1 MKINFK
7 GFFILLIFISL
18 LIFSLGFVS
27 ASNDSNDLSDI
38 KYDDNGD
45 ILVTEDSDILNDYAN
60 DYANDNIEV
69 GVNEDLNDNDIGIGL
84 NEELN
89 EENIDYIGAIDAL
102 ENNDNSISNQN
113 LKDSGEKDFKDIQK
127 LIDDADENDI
137 IPLSG
142 KYCGNSKIILNKT
155 LTLKG
160 DSNGAIL
167 DGGFLT
173 QILEITSSN
182 VVLSNLKFVNSYGL
196 SVNIESNGV
205 TVDNCSFE
213 NSINGE
219 LGSALKVSGNNIKI
233 FNSNFLNNIANKSS
247 CHHTNGPAIY
257 LIGDN
262 AQIENCSFI
271 NNTGYNFET
280 ASSGGAIWL
289 RGSGCSLVNS
299 IFKDNKAISKFAW
312 TLHSEEQTY
321 LACGYG
327 GAVYWVGNYGKIIN
341 CSFSDCIS
349 HTNAGA
355 LYIMSSN
362 GFSIINSSFKNNLAN
377 SGGGAIYL
385 GQNVFNL
392 KIIDS
397 GFEENVALGLNGVI
411 TPYPCFGGAIYSS
424 KFVENISISNSSF
437 LNNYGESA
445 IYYLGSNLTVNN
457 SLFDMPNLFIDNSTL
472 EGFLAILKNSTF
484 EECCLTIEDF
494 SLYDFNG
501 ALYGTVNF
509 TNGSLENNYWGSN
522 FKSADG
528 FNDMKLIMS
537 NGEYFAPN
545 AWINLAF
552 AGLNY
557 LTEKGIYE
565 YKFRFVLNDDSDV
578 LVSLPYF
585 NLSLEHSIENNL
597 LSSSSLCIR
606 DNYANVDYSYVEN
619 GLDNL
624 IIKNAYDKL
633 LDSIN
638 IICGAVYVEDSGN
651 DTIDIQNAI
660 DSAEDGSV
668 IVLQQKEYVI
678 DTINI
683 NKNIVLYSNGGTF
696 ISSLDSKVM
705 FNIVSKEEN
714 PNLTKV
720 EINGLNFFVD
730 NGNVIVSA
738 KAINDSN
745 ADLIDIPNIVIK
757 NNTLIKLSYDV
768 VSESVTVLKLSS
780 PRAILA
786 TTSNISIIDNNLIDG
801 VNTFVFDLS
810 SVVGY
815 SDVSI
820 VNGSII
826 PYDSKDDGSSD
837 GGNKTV
843 SRNKSVIVSKD
854 MACTTVYSKDGKI
867 GKYFTIRLTD
877 SNSKALTGKRI
888 IINFNGKTYYRTTDK
903 NGFVR
908 MQINLAKKG
917 TYDLSICF
925 LGDENYGASFKANK
939 IKVNPVKAKLKVVN
953 SKFKKSSKKK
963 TLSAKFLSP
972 KGKAVKG
979 KKISFKINGKTYTA
993 KTNSKGVATVKVKL
1007 NKRKTYKFTA
1017 KFAGDNTFKAISVKG
1032 KAIVK

>member
-1 MKINFK
+1 M
-7 GFFILLIFISL
+7 
-18 LIFSLGFVS
+18 V
-27 ASNDSNDLSDI
+27 
-38 KYDDNGD
+38 
-45 ILVTEDSDILNDYAN
+45 
-60 DYANDNIEV
+60 
-69 GVNEDLNDNDIGIGL
+69 
-84 NEELN
+84 
-89 EENIDYIGAIDAL
+89 
-102 ENNDNSISNQN
+102 
-113 LKDSGEKDFKDIQK
+113 
-127 LIDDADENDI
+127 DDADENDI

-552 AGLNY
+552 AE
-557 LTEKGIYE
+557 TRT
-565 YKFRFVLNDDSDV
+565 F
-578 LVSLPYF
+578 P
-585 NLSLEHSIENNL
+585 LS
-597 LSSSSLCIR
+597 
-606 DNYANVDYSYVEN
+606 
-619 GLDNL
+619 
-624 IIKNAYDKL
+624 
-633 LDSIN
+633 
-638 IICGAVYVEDSGN
+638 
-651 DTIDIQNAI
+651 T
-660 DSAEDGSV
+660 
-668 IVLQQKEYVI
+668 
-678 DTINI
+678 
-683 NKNIVLYSNGGTF
+683 
-696 ISSLDSKVM
+696 
-705 FNIVSKEEN
+705 
-714 PNLTKV
+714 
-720 EINGLNFFVD
+720 
-730 NGNVIVSA
+730 
-738 KAINDSN
+738 
-745 ADLIDIPNIVIK
+745 
-757 NNTLIKLSYDV
+757 
-768 VSESVTVLKLSS
+768 
-780 PRAILA
+780 
-786 TTSNISIIDNNLIDG
+786 
-801 VNTFVFDLS
+801 
-810 SVVGY
+810 
-815 SDVSI
+815 
-820 VNGSII
+820 
-826 PYDSKDDGSSD
+826 
-837 GGNKTV
+837 
-843 SRNKSVIVSKD
+843 
-854 MACTTVYSKDGKI
+854 
-867 GKYFTIRLTD
+867 
-877 SNSKALTGKRI
+877 
-888 IINFNGKTYYRTTDK
+888 
-903 NGFVR
+903 
-908 MQINLAKKG
+908 
-917 TYDLSICF
+917 
-925 LGDENYGASFKANK
+925 
-939 IKVNPVKAKLKVVN
+939 
-953 SKFKKSSKKK
+953 
-963 TLSAKFLSP
+963 
-972 KGKAVKG
+972 
-979 KKISFKINGKTYTA
+979 
-993 KTNSKGVATVKVKL
+993 
-1007 NKRKTYKFTA
+1007 RK
-1017 KFAGDNTFKAISVKG
+1017 
-1032 KAIVK
+1032 